1 MCFQR
6 TRECMCCK
14 GPHLD
19 KSALEVCHRPR
30 AVFTV
35 KSGYMGENGRSYY
48 ERPRGRDTFIFSGFI
63 NLPIDNTPKKFQV
76 HSLMHSGRMLDSV
89 PPRTVLLPYVPIV
102 FKIWKFFCD
111 WAVRS
116 LWIGRRL
123 ASQAIKNEQII
134 EK

>member
-1 MCFQR
+1 M
-6 TRECMCCK
+6 RECKCCK

-19 KSALEVCHRPR
+19 ISAIEVGHRPR

-35 KSGYMGENGRSYY
+35 KSGYMGENGRSHF
-48 ERPRGRDTFIFSGFI
+48 ERPRGRETFIFSGFI
-63 NLPIDNTPKKFQV
+63 NLPIDTTLKKFQV
-76 HSLMHSGRMLDSV
+76 HSLMHSVRMLDLV
-89 PPRTVLLPYVPIV
+89 PPRTVLSPYVPIV

-111 WAVRS
+111 WEVPS

-123 ASQAIKNEQII
+123 VWQAIENEQIS